1 MGMLTRRRVLAAQ
14 SSYYLGTGL
23 WPLLDRRSFE
33 AVTGPK
39 TDFWLVET
47 VGAMVAA
54 IGAGLALAARRDR
67 LPDELRVTA
76 ITAAAGLGL
85 VDLVNVARGRIR
97 PVYLADAAVEGLL
110 VAVLLA
116 DGRDAAPAGPE
127 K

>member
-85 VDLVNVARGRIR
+85 VDQHKLV
-97 PVYLADAAVEGLL
+97 YDALSDP
-110 VAVLLA
+110 LA
-116 DGRDAAPAGPE
+116 DGTIHELRITTRSE
-127 K
+127 QT